1 MAKWVF
7 VGLAAAALVA
17 MVVKEIP
24 AIRRELKIMSM

>member
-7 VGLAAAALVA
+7 VGLGAAALVA

>member
-7 VGLAAAALVA
+7 VGLGAAAFVA